1 MNREFYQSLNEA
13 YASMYTENSIKR
25 GYEGTKN
32 QDAESLGKGIKDAAT
47 EYGETVKDYSRGLFQ
62 GKKISSKAPTHARVI
77 NAWGRAGNKLGGGTL
92 NNVGKLAVQGGKN
105 AYNIGKWA
113 GKQLEPAVKTA
124 ADKGGQALGWLGK
137 KSQGLIKGLTK
148 EDVQFCVGAY
158 LLDSGLAVTPQN
170 ASAIVEHMTDEYL
183 EHMLDQI
190 PEESFNELT
199 EALGI
204 SDAALEAAAAATQK
218 KHKEQGMKIHSTQGV
233 KDLFKIGNK
242 KGQV

>member
-13 YASMYTENSIKR
+13 YTSIYEKEDDSAIRQGTR
-25 GYEGTKN
+25 GAGIGAYEGGKSLVGKAA
-32 QDAESLGKGIKDAAT
+32 DAITGTYKAASRNFKDRIRSTSKGLSGDTIAKDAPLQDKIVNA
-47 EYGETVKDYSRGLFQ
+47 GARG
-62 GKKISSKAPTHARVI
+62 V
-77 NAWGRAGNKLGGGTL
+77 RAVSPSIADTIK
-92 NNVGKLAVQGGKN
+92 
-105 AYNIGKWA
+105 
-113 GKQLEPAVKTA
+113 KTA
-124 ADKGGQALGWLGK
+124 TDVA
-137 KSQGLIKGLTK
+137 KGLGDTGKHIFKDLKK
-148 EDVQFCVGAY
+148 EDVQFMVGAY
-158 LLDSGLAVTPQN
+158 LLDSGLAVTPQD
-170 ASAIVEHMTDEYL
+170 ASAIVEHMADEYL

>member
-13 YASMYTENSIKR
+13 YTSMYENKYKDTYDKEKGDWGAKAR
-25 GYEGTKN
+25 
-32 QDAESLGKGIKDAAT
+32 DAVD

-77 NAWGRAGNKLGGGTL
+77 NAWGRVGNKFGGGTL
-92 NNVGKLAVQGGKN
+92 NNVAKLAHQGGKN

-113 GKQLEPAVKTA
+113 GKQLEPAAKKTA
-124 ADKGGQALGWLGK
+124 DAIGHGSAKLAK
-137 KSQGLIKGLTK
+137 NVSRFFNK
-148 EDVQFCVGAY
+148 EDVQFMVGAY

-183 EHMLDQI
+183 EHMLEQI